1 MWAFSSFFGRVDM
14 MQNLRDGI
22 IGQGLSNTITS
33 KREADIKVLDI
44 FLSVTEI
51 QL

>member
-1 MWAFSSFFGRVDM
+1 
-14 MQNLRDGI
+14 MQNMWVGI
-22 IGQGLSNTITS
+22 IGQGLSYYY
-33 KREADIKVLDI
+33 KQREADIKVLDI

>member
-1 MWAFSSFFGRVDM
+1 MWAFSFFGRVDM
-14 MQNLRDGI
+14 MQNLWNSI
-22 IGQGLSNTITS
+22 VGQGCLTIQA
-33 KREADIKVLDI
+33 KEADIKVLDI

>member
-1 MWAFSSFFGRVDM
+1 MWAFSFFGRADM

-22 IGQGLSNTITS
+22 IGQRCLTITS